1 MDKPS
6 DWVVFTQRLG
16 YCPEGWVKHL
26 TQLLVENKP
35 AWCVL
40 SNILFLTQHFLECN
54 LALQRWDC
62 ACHNAAFYSLS
73 EDGLELYHIPN
84 ILWWKGVH
92 IPSLYSELDHYLSWN
107 NSTWAKEASRNL
119 YPYKT
124 LEGFWDMGMSLFSPF
139 FHCVRELTV
148 CSLGHRR
155 VKCSRLHL
163 YITIVLLPESKVSV
177 TLWSAHV

>member
-35 AWCVL
+35 ACVL

-62 ACHNAAFYSLS
+62 ACHNAAFYLS
-73 EDGLELYHIPN
+73 KWKMVWSFITSQIFFDGKECISQACIRSWITTSPETIQPEPRKHPEISIHIKH
-84 ILWWKGVH
+84 W
-92 IPSLYSELDHYLSWN
+92 
-107 NSTWAKEASRNL
+107 
-119 YPYKT
+119 
-124 LEGFWDMGMSLFSPF
+124 
-139 FHCVRELTV
+139 
-148 CSLGHRR
+148 
-155 VKCSRLHL
+155 
-163 YITIVLLPESKVSV
+163 KVSEIWECLSFLHSFIV
-177 TLWSAHV
+177 CVNLLYVH